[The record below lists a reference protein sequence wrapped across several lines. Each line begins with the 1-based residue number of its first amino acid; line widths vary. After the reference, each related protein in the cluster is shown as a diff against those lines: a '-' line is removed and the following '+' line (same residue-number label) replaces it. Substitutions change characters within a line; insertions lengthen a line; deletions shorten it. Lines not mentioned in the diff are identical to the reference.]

1 MDNMMIAIPMDIIN
15 FVEDGVE
22 EVGAEGGVLLPL
34 FELGKDCFVGM
45 GIDAIPHALFKF
57 C

>member
-1 MDNMMIAIPMDIIN
+1 MIAIPMDIIN

-22 EVGAEGGVLLPL
+22 EVGEEGGVLLPL

-45 GIDAIPHALFKF
+45 GIDAMPHALFKF